1 MTRLQPQKFNLK
13 NHDTTRSKRL
23 LIAPVL
29 VALGLCLFA
38 PGAEAKTYYVS
49 PSGSNGDGSCWK
61 QAWNELDQINWNLIE
76 AGDTVVL
83 DGGRCRTTYHT
94 RLVIPSSGSQASPIT
109 ITQSRHPRHAG
120 QVIISGIN
128 NPISFPSGQP
138 AHAQYPK
145 HPPGVEINGSNIQLR
160 GNRRCGIQVS
170 DHALVG
176 VKIKEGTQNITLSNL
191 EINKNGY
198 HNFLN
203 DFGGLVV
210 NGGRHRLHNLNVH
223 DNGGRNVIRN
233 RTGAESRPCIFTSC
247 WVYNEDNGFSDG
259 FDFRSDNPMNN
270 GSAAVGLD
278 RIYYS
283 AIGPGL
289 NSGVRFLGNAGGL
302 YLAESLMLNA
312 KQTNF
317 TASSRNEKARII
329 LRNVTSF
336 TTAINPLGLRSRCER
351 FYGTVGCY
359 DIFYPQPNGRSNIR
373 GGSTAKFYI
382 FNSIFYGGAVG
393 FNSSTKLT
401 ARNNFQYNV
410 TGNTTALASSLVDP
424 QFKYDVATI
433 PNEVSFEELSGI
445 NFSVS
450 QDSPAKRAGSRYVK
464 QADRFGKRPTRGR
477 VLARR

>member
-1 MTRLQPQKFNLK
+1 MIRADKSTGK
-13 NHDTTRSKRL
+13 NKRNTESKRTILSASVL
-23 LIAPVL
+23 L
-29 VALGLCLFA
+29 ALGLLVFSQ
-38 PGAEAKTYYVS
+38 PVEAKNYYVS
-49 PSGSNGDGSCWK
+49 PSGSNGDGSNWK

-76 AGDTVVL
+76 AGDTVVI
-83 DGGRCRTTYHT
+83 DGGRRSTTYHT
-94 RLVIPSSGSQASPIT
+94 RLVIPVSGAQNNPVSV
-109 ITQSRHPRHAG
+109 TQSRHPHHSG
-120 QVIISGIN
+120 NVIISGIN

-145 HPPGVEINGSNIQLR
+145 HPPGIEINGSNIQIT

-176 VKIKEGTQNITLSNL
+176 VKIKEDTQNVLLNNI
-191 EINKNGY
+191 EIKKNGQY
-198 HNFLN
+198 NFLN

-210 NGGRHRLHNLNVH
+210 NGGRHRFHNLNVH

-233 RTGAESRPCIFTSC
+233 RTGAGSLPCYFTSC

-278 RIYYS
+278 RVYYS

-317 TASSRNEKARII
+317 TASSRNTNTRII

-336 TTAINPLGLRSRCER
+336 TTTTNPLGLRSRCER
-351 FYGTVGCY
+351 TYGTVGCY
-359 DIFYPQPNGRSNIR
+359 DIFYPQPNTRSNIR
-373 GGSTAKFYI
+373 GGNTAKFYI
-382 FNSIFYGGAVG
+382 SNSIFYGGVIG
-393 FNSSTKLT
+393 FSESSNLT
-401 ARNNFQYNV
+401 SRRNYQYNV
-410 TGNTTALASSLVDP
+410 TGNTTALASTLTDP
-424 QFKYDVATI
+424 LFWSAVASI
-433 PNEVSFEELSGI
+433 PNDVSFNTMANTNFILSPK
-445 NFSVS
+445 
-450 QDSPAKRAGSRYVK
+450 SPARGAGTRYVK
-464 QADRFGKRPTRGR
+464 RANMFGSRHGR
-477 VLARR
+477 SGMLARR